1 MFHPKKKNKLRE
13 TFDCAVRFERT
24 SLNEK
29 LLQGPYLTNTLVGTL
44 LRFREEEIAL
54 ICDIDSMFYQV
65 RVRQEDTRYLR
76 FLWWNDWDTL
86 SNAVEFKMIVHLFR
100 ATSSPNCANFCL

>member
-29 LLQGPYLTNTLVGTL
+29 LLQGPYLTNTLVRTL
-44 LRFREEEIAL
+44 LRFRGEEIAL
-54 ICDIDSMFYQV
+54 MCDIDRMFYQV
-65 RVRQEDTRYLR
+65 RVRPEFTR
-76 FLWWNDWDTL
+76 FLWWNDGNPL
-86 SNAVEFKMIVHLFR
+86 RNVGFKMIVHLFG
-100 ATSSPNCANFCL
+100 ATSSPNCANVCL